1 MERKLGGKGGKEGY
15 RDSHQMWGETGVQ
28 REPATGLRCG
38 GEGDGRGL
46 GMRMEICGV
55 CHLWD

>member
-1 MERKLGGKGGKEGY
+1 VEKGVK
-15 RDSHQMWGETGVQ
+15 RDTETVI
-28 REPATGLRCG
+28 RCG